1 MERKEIMFSAKRQA
15 PDRIVGDPP
24 SLGRVERVAR
34 NVHGDSRKKSRS
46 GRNGPKRRLER
57 SGGGKAAR
65 RLSVLV
71 FLLTILTI
79 IVTFILW
86 SDKRLKQSTVS
97 KFEKLSKL
105 RPVERVGSQF
115 KSPSEE
121 QTRAIVTAALESKNE
136 ADVVTNFR
144 LNGASPSE
152 VLEFLRQEQEAKG
165 SPRLGQW
172 VGSVD
177 FNNTLMDSILVR
189 YEKDEETELRVA
201 LLTPD
206 DQGVWRL
213 DYESFARKCYP
224 LWHDFVSGEATE
236 GIVRIWFTKDN
247 YFNGQYADDSKW
259 LCFALGRV
267 DSDEIIYGYCPID
280 SPQAEAMAKV
290 MKRLQMNEE
299 IKSSLSRATLLISR
313 SEGSEK
319 RQFEIKRVLAEDWL
333 LTETPFDGQPVSSH
347 EMTLDSR
354 HL

>member
-34 NVHGDSRKKSRS
+34 KVHGDSRKKSRS
-46 GRNGPKRRLER
+46 GRNGSKRRR
-57 SGGGKAAR
+57 NRNGGGKAAR

-79 IVTFILW
+79 VVTFILW

-97 KFEKLSKL
+97 KFEKFSKM
-105 RPVERVGSQF
+105 RPVERVGSKF

-121 QTRAIVTAALESKNE
+121 QTRAIVTAALEAKSE

-144 LNGASPSE
+144 LNGVAPAE
-152 VLEFLRQEQEAKG
+152 VLAYLRHEEEVKG
-165 SPRLGQW
+165 MPRLDQW

-177 FNNTLMDSILVR
+177 FNNTLMDSILVA
-189 YEKDEETELRVA
+189 YEGSEKKEMRVA
-201 LLTPD
+201 MLTPD
-206 DQGVWRL
+206 EQGVWRL
-213 DYESFARKCYP
+213 DYESFARKCEP
-224 LWHDFVSGEATE
+224 AWDQFISGEASE

-247 YFNGQYADDSKW
+247 YFNAPYADDSKW
-259 LCFALGRV
+259 LSFSMGRV
-267 DSDEIIYGYCPID
+267 DSEDIIYGYCPID

-290 MKRLQMNEE
+290 MKRLQMNEK
-299 IKSSLSRATLLISR
+299 IKASLSRATLLISR
-313 SEGSEK
+313 AEGAGQ

-333 LTETPFDGQPVSSH
+333 LTETAFDGLPMPSSK
-347 EMTLDSR
+347 
-354 HL
+354 